1 MGTGRSV
8 HPPSPWS
15 RFLLP
20 SSSLLRIKATGSL
33 TKTHP
38 HPSGACDPL
47 PLLYSH
53 IQDVYWDVGFLRYFQ
68 LKQIPNF
75 LLALPM
81 ATLGMAAAYMYYT
94 ANPARCLRLGLW
106 DKQTARQTH
115 TWILQPRGVFTC
127 GACYNAPGIWNILHA
142 CAGKERI
149 SGKCLCKGI
158 LTGLVGEQQSLC

>member
-15 RFLLP
+15 RFPLP

-81 ATLGMAAAYMYYT
+81 ATLGMVAAYMYYRD
-94 ANPARCLRLGLW
+94 NPARCLRLGLW
-106 DKQTARQTH
+106 DGGANKWPDKPTPGFYS
-115 TWILQPRGVFTC
+115 PRVFL
-127 GACYNAPGIWNILHA
+127 YVVHA
-142 CAGKERI
+142 TMLLGFGTFCMHVQVRNESVENVYVRGF
-149 SGKCLCKGI
+149 
-158 LTGLVGEQQSLC
+158 QQV